1 MSSLRLRKAFC
12 WILCTALSGFS
23 TAGLAQTAADPAL
36 PLHTAGREIVD
47 AQNHPVRLMG
57 VNWFGF
63 DEGEFVAGGL
73 DRAPLEEIAA
83 TIHRLGFNTVRLPYA
98 NQVVEDNP
106 LVPDYAVAA
115 NPQFKGKHAMEI
127 MDAVI
132 AALARQHV
140 MIVLDDHVSRADWCC
155 AEKDGNGLW
164 YNRDYP
170 ETSWIADWQG
180 LVRRYAGERWVIG
193 ADLRNELRSGAVWG
207 GNDSAVD
214 WHAAAERGGNA
225 VLAMNPHLLIM
236 VEGVSYSTDLSRVG
250 ALPVKL
256 AVPHQLVYSPHEYG
270 FHRPSDA
277 SYEALHE
284 RLDKRWGYLEDGP
297 DPAPMWL
304 GEFGYCQQFSE
315 CVSKSFGQW
324 FPNFVRYV
332 HERNLSWAY
341 WPLNGTQSS
350 GQGRLFGTVEYYGL
364 LGPDEKSVAAPE
376 VLKLLEQIGLHE
388 TSALPSK
395 P

>member
-1 MSSLRLRKAFC
+1 
-12 WILCTALSGFS
+12 
-23 TAGLAQTAADPAL
+23 
-36 PLHTAGREIVD
+36 
-47 AQNHPVRLMG
+47 

-284 RLDKRWGYLEDGP
+284 RLDKR
-297 DPAPMWL
+297 
-304 GEFGYCQQFSE
+304 
-315 CVSKSFGQW
+315 
-324 FPNFVRYV
+324 
-332 HERNLSWAY
+332 
-341 WPLNGTQSS
+341 
-350 GQGRLFGTVEYYGL
+350 
-364 LGPDEKSVAAPE
+364 
-376 VLKLLEQIGLHE
+376 
-388 TSALPSK
+388 
-395 P
+395 